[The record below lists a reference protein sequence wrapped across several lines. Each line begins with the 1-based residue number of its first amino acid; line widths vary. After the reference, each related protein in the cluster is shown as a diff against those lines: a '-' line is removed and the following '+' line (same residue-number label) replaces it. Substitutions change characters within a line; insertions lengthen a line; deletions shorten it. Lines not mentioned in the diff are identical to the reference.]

1 MPLVPKTRF
10 PLLSEDSQRGEELFS
25 TDAPHGIMWADE
37 GEGCVVPLPSV
48 LYNGRTQTSE
58 RVRRKPVEDRLYQL
72 CVVDLTGHGHTY
84 YHGVYRCI
92 GVITAD
98 WEQLVSL
105 DKDVSIVLACWYGI
119 FNLTTRP

>member
-1 MPLVPKTRF
+1 MPLDPKTHF
-10 PLLSEDSQRGEELFS
+10 PLLSEDPQRGEELFS
-25 TDAPHGIMWADE
+25 TDSPNGILWADQ

-48 LYNGRTQTSE
+48 LYNGRTQTTE
-58 RVRRKPVEDRLYQL
+58 RVRRKPVENRLYQL
-72 CVVDLTGHGHTY
+72 CVVDKTGHCHTY

-105 DKDVSIVLACWYGI
+105 DKVVSIVVPCWYGI
-119 FNLTTRP
+119 FYLTTRP